1 MAPRSTPTSAS
12 AKGKSAKENK
22 LEGLDYSSAQEQLD
36 ATLAQMQSDALPLEQ
51 LPELYAQA
59 MALEA
64 HCRRQL
70 DQVIQD
76 IQQLDPEA
84 ITLSPM
90 EAPEP

>member
-1 MAPRSTPTSAS
+1 
-12 AKGKSAKENK
+12 
-22 LEGLDYSSAQEQLD
+22 
-36 ATLAQMQSDALPLEQ
+36 MQSDALPLEQ